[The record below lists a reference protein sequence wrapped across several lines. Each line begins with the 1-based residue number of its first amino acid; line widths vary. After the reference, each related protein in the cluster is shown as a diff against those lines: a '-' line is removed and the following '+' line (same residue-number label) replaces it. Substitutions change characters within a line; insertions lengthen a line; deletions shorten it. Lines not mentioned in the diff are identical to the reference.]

1 MRAQIQLQQGEG
13 SDEEGSDEDDEPENA
28 GWGAKKG
35 AYYEQGE
42 VCTDAMFPCLPCF
55 NQPLHLPN
63 IPASKKCF
71 ACNITDSTP

>member
-55 NQPLHLPN
+55 
-63 IPASKKCF
+63 A
-71 ACNITDSTP
+71 